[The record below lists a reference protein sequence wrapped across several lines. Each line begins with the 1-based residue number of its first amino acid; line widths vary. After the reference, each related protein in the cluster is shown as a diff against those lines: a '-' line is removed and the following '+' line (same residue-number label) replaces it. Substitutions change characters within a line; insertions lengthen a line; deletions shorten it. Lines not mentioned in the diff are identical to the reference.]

1 MQRQAVLTLLT
12 DANLK
17 SLLYSLMAS
26 FCCIILNFE
35 KKLIE
40 LRTFLKHGLTK
51 IKKISIVDIQLGSK
65 YASVNITLQSFT

>member
-26 FCCIILNFE
+26 FRCIILNFE
-35 KKLIE
+35 KNLIE

-51 IKKISIVDIQLGSK
+51 IKKSPL
-65 YASVNITLQSFT
+65 